1 MTAFASLYDG
11 FKNST
16 VHIGRNAVR
25 DAVLKATGVQRVHIH
40 AATMNIAVCRGMYF
54 SPRNATHG
62 LEAYVGQHVIA
73 ISRDLN
79 TCWSRLVIVKELM
92 HMLDGA
98 DAATDSGEAFERV
111 FSELNGVSNG
121 QQQSPQSHAEVRAFW
136 MALAILVPENH
147 RVRLKAQWLS
157 DQREPTA
164 KKLRGCKRTSYSR
177 YPRSSAF
184 RASI

>member
-62 LEAYVGQHVIA
+62 LEAYVQHESIFQ
-73 ISRDLN
+73 
-79 TCWSRLVIVKELM
+79 
-92 HMLDGA
+92 
-98 DAATDSGEAFERV
+98 ATS
-111 FSELNGVSNG
+111 
-121 QQQSPQSHAEVRAFW
+121 
-136 MALAILVPENH
+136 
-147 RVRLKAQWLS
+147 
-157 DQREPTA
+157 EPTPV
-164 KKLRGCKRTSYSR
+164 RVGTPSR
-177 YPRSSAF
+177 IEGDAVVPH
-184 RASI
+184 